1 MQVTGWLKLHRSILN
16 WQWYDNKPTLVIYI
30 HLLLSAVYRPYTF
43 NGVQLFPGQY
53 ITSIRRLAKAT
64 GYTTKQVRTALK
76 HLILSDNITVDAY
89 RHYSIITIINYDRY
103 QDTQK
108 PDAGETPP
116 PDENKQ
122 SAAKPEPAAS
132 WQQIFAAL
140 RAKNPDGNIFE
151 QTTRAK
157 AIAAAAK
164 KESS

>member
-43 NGVQLFPGQY
+43 NGVQLYSGQY
-53 ITSIRRLAKAT
+53 ITSIRRLAKDT

-76 HLILSDNITVDAY
+76 HLILSDNITVDDY
-89 RHYSIITIINYDRY
+89 GQYSIITIINYDHY

-108 PDAGETPP
+108 PAAGESP

-122 SAAKPEPAAS
+122 SAEKPKPAAS
-132 WQQIFAAL
+132 WQQIFEAL
-140 RAKNPDGNIFE
+140 RNKDPDGNIFE